1 MGKSYK
7 AKTEID
13 YLDDMFEEDPDIDLD
28 FEDDIDVYLSRQ
40 MSGSGSKRNKG
51 GRASKRSNGYDD
63 IDMHR
68 LPRDWQD
75 FDYAPDSHIRDDWR

>member
-7 AKTEID
+7 APTEFD

-28 FEDDIDVYLSRQ
+28 FENDMDLYLSQQ
-40 MSGSGSKRNKG
+40 MSGSASKRNKG
-51 GRASKRSNGYDD
+51 GRPRSRSSAYDD
-63 IDMHR
+63 ADLHR

-75 FDYAPDSHIRDDWR
+75 FDYAPTSHIGDDWR